1 VCERERERERER
13 ENENYELI
21 RTVLGNQNNVEQGK
35 AILLGQPVYK
45 W

>member
-1 VCERERERERER
+1 VRERERERERER
-13 ENENYELI
+13 NENYELI

-35 AILLGQPVYK
+35 AVLLGQPVYK